1 VKLDQEILNS
11 FKLQTTLCPTV
22 WDLDENPPQLKNEV
36 KLNLIKVSELFRDF
50 IGVDFFVEDVIMT
63 GSLANYNWSKFS
75 DVDLHLVVDFT
86 QFDEDKL
93 ELYTELFKVKK
104 TIFNNVHNIKIYG
117 FDVEVYVQ
125 DSNESH
131 FSSGVYSVLYDE
143 WIVKPKH
150 EKIDVDK
157 KILKDKIN
165 QWVNIIDGVKET
177 TEDISAEESKEI
189 INKYRDKLKK
199 FRSCGL
205 EKGGEFSYENIVF
218 KYLRRSGHIEK
229 LFNLENQILDKEL
242 SLSKK

>member
-1 VKLDQEILNS
+1 MKLDQEILDS

-50 IGVDFFVEDVIMT
+50 IGVDFFVDDVIMT

-86 QFDEDKL
+86 QFEEDKL

-143 WIVKPKH
+143 WLVKPKH

-165 QWVNIIDGVKET
+165 QWINIIDGVKET

-189 INKYRDKLKK
+189 IDKYRDKLKK

>member
-1 VKLDQEILNS
+1 
-11 FKLQTTLCPTV
+11 
-22 WDLDENPPQLKNEV
+22 
-36 KLNLIKVSELFRDF
+36 
-50 IGVDFFVEDVIMT
+50 
-63 GSLANYNWSKFS
+63 LANYNWSKFS

-86 QFDEDKL
+86 QFEEDKL

-189 INKYRDKLKK
+189 IDKYRDKLKK

>member
-1 VKLDQEILNS
+1 VKLDQEILDS
-11 FKLQTTLCPTV
+11 FKLQSTLCPTV
-22 WDLDENPPQLKNEV
+22 WDLEENPPQLKNEV

-50 IGVDFFVEDVIMT
+50 IGVDFFLDDVIMT

-86 QFDEDKL
+86 QFEKDKL

-143 WIVKPKH
+143 WITQPKH

-165 QWVNIIDGVKET
+165 QWVNIIGGVEESTK
-177 TEDISAEESKEI
+177 DMSADESKEI
-189 INKYRDKLKK
+189 IDKYRDKLKK

>member
-1 VKLDQEILNS
+1 VKLDQEILDS

>member
-1 VKLDQEILNS
+1 MKLDQEILDS

-50 IGVDFFVEDVIMT
+50 IGVDFFVDDVIMT

-86 QFDEDKL
+86 QFEEDKL

-143 WIVKPKH
+143 WLVKPKH

-189 INKYRDKLKK
+189 IDKYRDKLKK

-218 KYLRRSGHIEK
+218 K
-229 LFNLENQILDKEL
+229 
-242 SLSKK
+242 

>member
-1 VKLDQEILNS
+1 MKLDQEILDS
-11 FKLQTTLCPTV
+11 FKLQSTLCPTV
-22 WDLDENPPQLKNEV
+22 WDLEENPPQLKNEV

-50 IGVDFFVEDVIMT
+50 IGVDFFLDDVIMT

-86 QFDEDKL
+86 QFEEDKL

-125 DSNESH
+125 DSNEAH

-143 WIVKPKH
+143 WIVEPKH

-165 QWVNIIDGVKET
+165 QWVNIIDGVEET
-177 TEDISAEESKEI
+177 TKDMSAEESKEI
-189 INKYRDKLKK
+189 IDKYRDKLKK

>member
-1 VKLDQEILNS
+1 MKLDQEILDS

-22 WDLDENPPQLKNEV
+22 WDLEENPPQLKNEV

-50 IGVDFFVEDVIMT
+50 IGVDFFVDDVIMT

-93 ELYTELFKVKK
+93 ELYIELFKVKK

-189 INKYRDKLKK
+189 IDKYRDKLKK

>member
-1 VKLDQEILNS
+1 VKLDQEILDS
-11 FKLQTTLCPTV
+11 FKLQSTLCPTV
-22 WDLDENPPQLKNEV
+22 WDLDENPPQLKNDV

-50 IGVDFFVEDVIMT
+50 IGVDFFLDDVIMT

-125 DSNESH
+125 DSNEAH

-143 WIVKPKH
+143 WIVQPKH

-157 KILKDKIN
+157 KILKDKVN
-165 QWVNIIDGVKET
+165 QWVNIIDGIEET
-177 TEDISAEESKEI
+177 TKDMSVEESKEI
-189 INKYRDKLKK
+189 IDKYKDKLKK

>member
-1 VKLDQEILNS
+1 MKLDQEILNS

>member
-1 VKLDQEILNS
+1 VKLDQEILDS

-50 IGVDFFVEDVIMT
+50 IGVDFFVDDVIMT

-86 QFDEDKL
+86 QFEEDKL

-143 WIVKPKH
+143 WLVKPKH

-189 INKYRDKLKK
+189 IDKYRDKLKK

>member
-1 VKLDQEILNS
+1 MKLDQEILNS
-11 FKLQTTLCPTV
+11 FKLQPTLCPTV
-22 WDLDENPPQLKNEV
+22 WDLEENPPQLKNEV

-50 IGVDFFVEDVIMT
+50 IGVDFFVEDIIMT

-86 QFDEDKL
+86 QFEEDKL

-143 WIVKPKH
+143 WLVKPKH

-157 KILKDKIN
+157 KILKEKIN
-165 QWVNIIDGVKET
+165 QWVNIIDGVTET
-177 TEDISAEESKEI
+177 TTGMSAEESKELI
-189 INKYRDKLKK
+189 DKYRQKLKK
-199 FRSCGL
+199 FRGCGL

>member
-1 VKLDQEILNS
+1 MKLDQEILNS

-117 FDVEVYVQ
+117 FDVEVYV
-125 DSNESH
+125 
-131 FSSGVYSVLYDE
+131 
-143 WIVKPKH
+143 
-150 EKIDVDK
+150 
-157 KILKDKIN
+157 
-165 QWVNIIDGVKET
+165 
-177 TEDISAEESKEI
+177 
-189 INKYRDKLKK
+189 
-199 FRSCGL
+199 
-205 EKGGEFSYENIVF
+205 
-218 KYLRRSGHIEK
+218 
-229 LFNLENQILDKEL
+229 
-242 SLSKK
+242 

>member
-1 VKLDQEILNS
+1 MKLDQEILDS
-11 FKLQTTLCPTV
+11 FKLQSTLCPTV
-22 WDLDENPPQLKNEV
+22 WDLEENPPQLKNEV

-50 IGVDFFVEDVIMT
+50 IGVDFFLDDVIMT

-86 QFDEDKL
+86 QFEEDKL

-125 DSNESH
+125 DSNEAH

-143 WIVKPKH
+143 WIVEPKH

-165 QWVNIIDGVKET
+165 QWVNIIDGVEET
-177 TEDISAEESKEI
+177 AKDMSAEESKEI
-189 INKYRDKLKK
+189 IDKYRDKLKK

>member
-1 VKLDQEILNS
+1 VKLDQEILDS

-22 WDLDENPPQLKNEV
+22 WDLEENPPQLKNEV

-50 IGVDFFVEDVIMT
+50 IGVDFFVDDVIMT

-93 ELYTELFKVKK
+93 ELYIELFKVKK

-177 TEDISAEESKEI
+177 TKDISAEESKEI
-189 INKYRDKLKK
+189 IDKYRDKLKK

>member
-1 VKLDQEILNS
+1 MKLDQEILDS

-50 IGVDFFVEDVIMT
+50 IGVDFFVDDVIMT

-86 QFDEDKL
+86 QFEEDKL

-143 WIVKPKH
+143 WLVKPKH

-177 TEDISAEESKEI
+177 TKDISAEESKEI
-189 INKYRDKLKK
+189 IDKYRDKLKK

>member
-1 VKLDQEILNS
+1 
-11 FKLQTTLCPTV
+11 V
-22 WDLDENPPQLKNEV
+22 WDLEENPPQLKNEV

-50 IGVDFFVEDVIMT
+50 IGVDFFLDDVIMT

-86 QFDEDKL
+86 QFEEDKL

-165 QWVNIIDGVKET
+165 QWVNIIDGVEET
-177 TEDISAEESKEI
+177 TKDVSAEESKEI
-189 INKYRDKLKK
+189 IDKYRDKLKK

>member
-1 VKLDQEILNS
+1 MKLDQEILDS
-11 FKLQTTLCPTV
+11 FKLQSTLCPTV
-22 WDLDENPPQLKNEV
+22 WDLEENPPQLKNEV

-50 IGVDFFVEDVIMT
+50 IGVDFFLDDVIMT

-86 QFDEDKL
+86 QFEEDKL

-165 QWVNIIDGVKET
+165 QWVNIIDGVEET
-177 TEDISAEESKEI
+177 TKDVSAEESKEI
-189 INKYRDKLKK
+189 IDKYRDKLKK

>member
-1 VKLDQEILNS
+1 VKLDQEILDS

-50 IGVDFFVEDVIMT
+50 IGVDFFIDDVIMT

-86 QFDEDKL
+86 QFEEDKL

-143 WIVKPKH
+143 WNILPTKENVKIVEKIVTKTQVVKVKGEEVVKYIDREIVKYDVKFAQGGQCEIPK
-150 EKIDVDK
+150 EFYKSLNDA
-157 KILKDKIN
+157 
-165 QWVNIIDGVKET
+165 
-177 TEDISAEESKEI
+177 AEAPK
-189 INKYRDKLKK
+189 
-199 FRSCGL
+199 
-205 EKGGEFSYENIVF
+205 
-218 KYLRRSGHIEK
+218 
-229 LFNLENQILDKEL
+229 
-242 SLSKK
+242 

>member
-1 VKLDQEILNS
+1 MKLDQEILDS

-50 IGVDFFVEDVIMT
+50 IGVDFFVDDVIMT
-63 GSLANYNWSKFS
+63 GSLANLN
-75 DVDLHLVVDFT
+75 LVVDFT
-86 QFDEDKL
+86 QFEEDKL

-143 WIVKPKH
+143 WLVKPKH

-189 INKYRDKLKK
+189 IDKYRDKLKK

-218 KYLRRSGHIEK
+218 IYLRRSGHIEK

>member
-1 VKLDQEILNS
+1 MKLDQEILDS

-22 WDLDENPPQLKNEV
+22 WDLEENPPQLKNEV

-50 IGVDFFVEDVIMT
+50 IGVDFFVDDVIMT

-86 QFDEDKL
+86 QFEEDKL

-143 WIVKPKH
+143 WLVKPKH

-189 INKYRDKLKK
+189 IDKYRDKLKK

>member
-1 VKLDQEILNS
+1 
-11 FKLQTTLCPTV
+11 V
-22 WDLDENPPQLKNEV
+22 WDLEENPPQLKNEV

-50 IGVDFFVEDVIMT
+50 IGVDFFLDDVIMT

-86 QFDEDKL
+86 QFEEDKL

-125 DSNESH
+125 DSNEAH

-143 WIVKPKH
+143 WIVEPKH

-165 QWVNIIDGVKET
+165 QWVNIIDGVEET
-177 TEDISAEESKEI
+177 TKDMSAEESKEI
-189 INKYRDKLKK
+189 IDKYRDKLKK

>member
-1 VKLDQEILNS
+1 MKLDQEILDS

-22 WDLDENPPQLKNEV
+22 WDLEENPPQLKNEV

-50 IGVDFFVEDVIMT
+50 IGVDFFVDDVIMT

-75 DVDLHLVVDFT
+75 DVDLHLVVDVT
-86 QFDEDKL
+86 QFEEDKL

-143 WIVKPKH
+143 WLVKPIH

-165 QWVNIIDGVKET
+165 QWINIIDGVKET

-189 INKYRDKLKK
+189 IDKYRDKLKK

>member
-1 VKLDQEILNS
+1 MKLDQEILDS

-22 WDLDENPPQLKNEV
+22 WDLEENPPQLKNEV

-50 IGVDFFVEDVIMT
+50 IGVDFFVDDVIMT

-93 ELYTELFKVKK
+93 ELYIELFKVKK

-177 TEDISAEESKEI
+177 TKDISAEESKEI
-189 INKYRDKLKK
+189 IDKYRDKLKK

>member
-1 VKLDQEILNS
+1 MKLDQEILDS

-22 WDLDENPPQLKNEV
+22 WDLEENPQQLKNEV

-50 IGVDFFVEDVIMT
+50 IGVDFFVDDVIMT

-93 ELYTELFKVKK
+93 ELYIELFKVKK

-189 INKYRDKLKK
+189 IDKYRDKLKK

>member
-1 VKLDQEILNS
+1 VKLDQEILDS

-22 WDLDENPPQLKNEV
+22 WDLEENPPQLKNEV

-50 IGVDFFVEDVIMT
+50 IGVDFFVDDVIMT

-93 ELYTELFKVKK
+93 ELYIELFKVKK

-189 INKYRDKLKK
+189 IDKYRDKLKK

>member
-1 VKLDQEILNS
+1 MKLDQEILDS

-50 IGVDFFVEDVIMT
+50 IGVDFFVDDVIMT

-75 DVDLHLVVDFT
+75 DVDLHLVVDVT
-86 QFDEDKL
+86 QFEEDKL

-143 WIVKPKH
+143 WLVKPKH

-189 INKYRDKLKK
+189 IDKYRDKLKK

>member
-1 VKLDQEILNS
+1 MKLDQEILDS

-22 WDLDENPPQLKNEV
+22 WDLEENPPQLKNEV

-50 IGVDFFVEDVIMT
+50 IGVDFFVDDVIMT

-86 QFDEDKL
+86 QFEEDKL

-143 WIVKPKH
+143 WLVKPKH

-165 QWVNIIDGVKET
+165 QWINIIDGVKET

-189 INKYRDKLKK
+189 IDKYRDKLKK

>member
-1 VKLDQEILNS
+1 MKLDQEILDS

>member
-1 VKLDQEILNS
+1 MKLDQEILDS

-50 IGVDFFVEDVIMT
+50 IGVDFFVDDVIMT

-86 QFDEDKL
+86 QFEEYKL

-143 WIVKPKH
+143 WLVKPKH

-189 INKYRDKLKK
+189 IDKYRDKLKK

-229 LFNLENQILDKEL
+229 LFNLENHILDKEL

>member
-1 VKLDQEILNS
+1 MKLDQEILDS
-11 FKLQTTLCPTV
+11 FKLQKTLCPTV

-50 IGVDFFVEDVIMT
+50 IGVDFFVDDVIMT

-86 QFDEDKL
+86 QFEEDKL

-143 WIVKPKH
+143 WLVKPKH

-189 INKYRDKLKK
+189 IDKYRDKLKK

>member
-1 VKLDQEILNS
+1 MKLDQEILDS

-22 WDLDENPPQLKNEV
+22 WDLEENPPQLKNEV
-36 KLNLIKVSELFRDF
+36 KLNLIEVSELFRDF
-50 IGVDFFVEDVIMT
+50 IGVDFFVDDVIMT

-93 ELYTELFKVKK
+93 ELYIELFKVKK

-177 TEDISAEESKEI
+177 TKDISAEESKEI
-189 INKYRDKLKK
+189 IDKYRDKLKK

>member
-1 VKLDQEILNS
+1 VKLDQEILDS

-22 WDLDENPPQLKNEV
+22 WDLEENPQQLKNEV

-50 IGVDFFVEDVIMT
+50 IGVDFFVDDVIMT

-93 ELYTELFKVKK
+93 ELYIELFKVKK

-189 INKYRDKLKK
+189 IDKYRDKLKK

>member
-1 VKLDQEILNS
+1 MKLDQEILDS
-11 FKLQTTLCPTV
+11 FKLQTTHCPTV

-50 IGVDFFVEDVIMT
+50 IGVDFFVDDVIMT

-86 QFDEDKL
+86 QFEEDKL

-143 WIVKPKH
+143 WLVKPKH

-189 INKYRDKLKK
+189 IDKYRDKLKK

>member
-1 VKLDQEILNS
+1 MKLDQEILDS

-50 IGVDFFVEDVIMT
+50 IGVDFFVDDVIMT

-86 QFDEDKL
+86 QFEEDKL

-143 WIVKPKH
+143 WLVKPKH

-189 INKYRDKLKK
+189 IDKYRDKLKK

>member
-1 VKLDQEILNS
+1 MKLDQEILDS

-50 IGVDFFVEDVIMT
+50 IGVDFFVDDVIMT

-86 QFDEDKL
+86 QFEEDKL

-143 WIVKPKH
+143 WLVKPKH

-189 INKYRDKLKK
+189 IDKYRDKLKK

-229 LFNLENQILDKEL
+229 LFNLENRSIT
-242 SLSKK
+242 SSKVF

>member
-1 VKLDQEILNS
+1 MKLDQEILDS

-50 IGVDFFVEDVIMT
+50 IGVDFFVDDVIMT

-86 QFDEDKL
+86 QFEEDKL

-125 DSNESH
+125 DSNESN

-143 WIVKPKH
+143 WLVKPKH

-189 INKYRDKLKK
+189 IDKYRDKLKK

>member
-1 VKLDQEILNS
+1 MKLDQEILDS

-22 WDLDENPPQLKNEV
+22 WDLEENPPQLKNEV

-50 IGVDFFVEDVIMT
+50 IGVDFFVDDVIMT

-86 QFDEDKL
+86 QFQEDKL

-143 WIVKPKH
+143 WLVKPKH

-177 TEDISAEESKEI
+177 TKDISAEESKEI
-189 INKYRDKLKK
+189 IDKYRDKLKK
-199 FRSCGL
+199 FRNCGL

>member
-1 VKLDQEILNS
+1 MKLDQEILDS

-50 IGVDFFVEDVIMT
+50 IGVDFFVDDVIMT

-86 QFDEDKL
+86 QFEEDKI

-143 WIVKPKH
+143 WLVKPKH

-189 INKYRDKLKK
+189 IDKYRDKLKK